1 MEPAGRL
8 SLVCIPAVLQPIV
21 TEELLV
27 KLREVFPAAVSRSLS
42 HRDLDILIGQ
52 QEVMAYLEKLLE
64 EQKSD
69 PLNLEEL

>member
-8 SLVCIPAVLQPIV
+8 SLICTPAVLQPIV

-52 QEVMAYLEKLLE
+52 QEVVSYLEMLLE